1 MLDYL
6 NIKEYPKDK
15 GINLDSCNSED
26 RMYYNGV
33 YYDLCGMSVKDYINS
48 TLLNCDGISNGGG
61 NGSITP
67 PTGGGDNNDGNNGGG
82 IITPPTGGGDI
93 NQPVL
98 LLNAVIFS
106 YAENNKL
113 TVMTNKPPQADIT
126 VTFNYDNQE
135 HVVTIPKNNNSYIL
149 TDITIN
155 DNITNSLDNVT
166 ISPSTDSTYKY
177 GSYTIDDLVL
187 PGEHFIYYGM
197 VNTQTY
203 NNIDSSYVVDKLN
216 GEILN
221 NIEKSISFIVP
232 GTDANTD
239 DMSDE
244 EYEMWEENNAYFK
257 ILVIPSELY
266 NIDGTIKFNFLFNGS
281 NAFIGYNNIKT
292 LNINNIEHILL
303 VDNEDSDKFINSDK
317 EPLLVAT
324 YNISL

>member
-1 MLDYL
+1 MIDYI
-6 NIKEYPKDK
+6 NIKETPKNK
-15 GINLDSCNSED
+15 GILLDSCNRED

-33 YYDLCGMSVKDYINS
+33 YYDLCGMSVKNYINS
-48 TLLNCDGISNGGG
+48 TLLNCDGINIGGG

-67 PTGGGDNNDGNNGGG
+67 PTGGGDNNDGG

-113 TVMTNKPPQADIT
+113 TVMTNKPPYNDIT

-135 HVVTIPKNNNSYIL
+135 HVVTIPKNNDSYIL

-166 ISPSTDSTYKY
+166 ISPLTDSIYKY

-266 NIDGTIKFNFLFNGS
+266 NIDGTIKFKFLFNGS
-281 NAFIGYNNIKT
+281 DAFIGYNNVKT

-303 VDNEDSDKFINSDK
+303 VDNDDSDKFINSDK

-324 YNISL
+324 YNIIL